1 MKTFKIIGVPEHF
14 NLPWEMAIES
24 GDFEEQNIDLEW
36 TDVKEGTGRMCE
48 MLRNKEAD
56 IAVVLTEGILK
67 DISLGNPSS
76 VVQLYL
82 ETPLLWGIHVA
93 ANSSFQNI
101 SELEHKKA
109 AISRVGSGSQL
120 MTYVNAKN
128 QNWNV
133 NNIPFKIVNS
143 IDGAVKSLTDGESD
157 YFMWEQFMTKPLVD
171 SGIFRKIGICPTPW
185 PCFVIAVRN
194 EVLQNDAD
202 SISKILRIINNT
214 TIEFKEIPSIDKTLA
229 FNFNQKLEDINQW
242 LELTDWSQKNMSEE
256 MLNKIQNQLLELSIL
271 DKKVTFAQT
280 VVNL

>member
-1 MKTFKIIGVPEHF
+1 MKKFKIIGVPEHF

-24 GDFEEQNIDLEW
+24 GDFEQQNIDLEW
-36 TDVKEGTGRMCE
+36 TDVKEGTGKMCE

-56 IAVVLTEGILK
+56 IAVILTEGILK

-76 VVQLYL
+76 IVQLYIK
-82 ETPLLWGIHVA
+82 TPLLWGIHVA
-93 ANSSFQNI
+93 NNSTYQKTSDLKNKI
-101 SELEHKKA
+101 A

-128 QNWNV
+128 QNWNRDT
-133 NNIPFKIVNS
+133 IQFKIVNS
-143 IDGAVKSLTDGESD
+143 IDGAIKSITNGESD

-171 SGIFRKIGICPTPW
+171 SGIFRKIDVCPTPW

-194 EVLQNDAD
+194 EVLEKDSD
-202 SISKILRIINNT
+202 SISKILEIINNT
-214 TIEFKEIPSIDKTLA
+214 TIEFKEIPSIDKSLA
-229 FNFNQKLEDINQW
+229 FKFNQKPNDINQW
-242 LELTDWSQKNMSEE
+242 LELTEWSQENMSEE
-256 MLNKIQNQLLELSIL
+256 MLNNIQNQLLELSIL

>member
-101 SELEHKKA
+101 SELENKKA

-242 LELTDWSQKNMSEE
+242 LELTEWSQKNMSEE

>member
-76 VVQLYL
+76 IVQLYL

-101 SELEHKKA
+101 SELENKKA

>member
-101 SELEHKKA
+101 SELENKKA

>member
-1 MKTFKIIGVPEHF
+1 
-14 NLPWEMAIES
+14 
-24 GDFEEQNIDLEW
+24 
-36 TDVKEGTGRMCE
+36 
-48 MLRNKEAD
+48 
-56 IAVVLTEGILK
+56 
-67 DISLGNPSS
+67 
-76 VVQLYL
+76 LYL

-101 SELEHKKA
+101 SELENKKA

-214 TIEFKEIPSIDKTLA
+214 TIEFKEIPSINKTLA

-242 LELTDWSQKNMSEE
+242 LELTEWSQKNMSEE

>member
-1 MKTFKIIGVPEHF
+1 MKKFKIVGVPEHF
-14 NLPWEMAIES
+14 NLPWEMAIDS
-24 GDFEEQNIDLEW
+24 GDFESENIDLEW
-36 TDVKEGTGRMCE
+36 TDVKEGTGKMCE

-56 IAVVLTEGILK
+56 IAVILTEGIIK

-76 VVQLYL
+76 IVQIYV

-93 ANSSFQNI
+93 NASDYKTI
-101 SELEHKKA
+101 SQLENKKA

-120 MTYVNAKN
+120 MAFVNAQN
-128 QNWNV
+128 QNWNLESV
-133 NNIPFKIVNS
+133 NFEVVNT
-143 IDGAVKSLTDGESD
+143 IEGAVKSLTDKESD

-171 SGIFRKIGICPTPW
+171 SGVFRKIGVCPTPW

-194 EVLQNDAD
+194 EVLDNDSD
-202 SISKILRIINNT
+202 SIAKILRVINNT

-229 FNFNQKLEDINQW
+229 ANFNQKLEDINQW
-242 LELTDWSQKNMSEE
+242 LELTEWSQKNMSEN

-280 VVNL
+280 VFNI

>member
-76 VVQLYL
+76 IVQLYL

-101 SELEHKKA
+101 SELENKKA

-242 LELTDWSQKNMSEE
+242 LELTEWSQKNMSEE

>member
-1 MKTFKIIGVPEHF
+1 MKKFKIIGVPEHF

-56 IAVVLTEGILK
+56 IAVILTEGILR

-76 VVQLYL
+76 IVQLYIK
-82 ETPLLWGIHVA
+82 TPLLWGIHVA
-93 ANSSFQNI
+93 NNSSYQKT
-101 SELEHKKA
+101 SDLEYKIA

-128 QNWNV
+128 QNWN
-133 NNIPFKIVNS
+133 IASIQFEIVNS
-143 IDGAVKSLTDGESD
+143 FDGAVKSLTKGESD

-171 SGIFRKIGICPTPW
+171 SGIFRKIDVCPTPW
-185 PCFVIAVRN
+185 PCFVIVVRN
-194 EVLQNDAD
+194 EVLENDGV
-202 SISKILRIINNT
+202 SISKILEIINNT

-229 FNFNQKLEDINQW
+229 SKFNHKLNDINQW
-242 LELTDWSQKNMSEE
+242 LELTEWSQENMSEE

>member
-48 MLRNKEAD
+48 MLRNKDAD

-76 VVQLYL
+76 IVQLYL

-101 SELEHKKA
+101 SELENKKA